1 MYRVP
6 HFLTQRSGSVFTI
19 IDLPKNNRMVRL
31 GFGQHDGLWFI
42 RVDLWFKG
50 FRLAQVKHDQS
61 AHIK

>member
-1 MYRVP
+1 MV
-6 HFLTQRSGSVFTI
+6 TV
-19 IDLPKNNRMVRL
+19 IDLPKGNRMVRL
-31 GFGQHDGLWFI
+31 GVGQHNGLWFI